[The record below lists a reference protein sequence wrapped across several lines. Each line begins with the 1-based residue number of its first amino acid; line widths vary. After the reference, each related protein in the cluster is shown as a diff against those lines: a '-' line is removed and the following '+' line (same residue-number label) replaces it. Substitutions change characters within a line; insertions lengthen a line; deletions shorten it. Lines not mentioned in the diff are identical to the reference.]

1 MTPDKRQHP
10 TSEEKTV
17 TKIGCWAA
25 FWGDTRSAVAQL
37 LRVDDLDYLV
47 ADYLAE
53 ITMALLA
60 RARAKD
66 PEAGF
71 VPDAIT
77 SLQPHLAE
85 ISERGIKVVTN
96 AGGLDPAGLTARL
109 HEVARGL
116 GLSPR
121 IAHLEGDDLLGRLD
135 GLQSAGHPLTHLNT
149 GRPLS
154 DAPATPMTAN
164 AYLGGWG
171 IADALAGGAD
181 VVVCPR
187 VTDAALVVGPAAWAT
202 SSSAVRRPRAATT
215 ASSPS

>member
-1 MTPDKRQHP
+1 VTDRD
-10 TSEEKTV
+10 V

-37 LRVDDLDYLV
+37 LRVEKLDYLV

-85 ISERGIKVVTN
+85 IAGRGIKVVTN
-96 AGGLDPAGLTARL
+96 AGALNPAACAAAFEAG
-109 HEVARGL
+109 G
-116 GLSPR
+116 
-121 IAHLEGDDLLGRLD
+121 EG
-135 GLQSAGHPLTHLNT
+135 
-149 GRPLS
+149 GRPR
-154 DAPATPMTAN
+154 PE
-164 AYLGGWG
+164 GGRG
-171 IADALAGGAD
+171 
-181 VVVCPR
+181 
-187 VTDAALVVGPAAWAT
+187 
-202 SSSAVRRPRAATT
+202 
-215 ASSPS
+215 